1 MKTCCPVCK
10 QITGVHEV
18 PPPGSDRIEA
28 HWTPES
34 PARVCLL
41 SGQLLR
47 DAAGIARIIE
57 TEGDRL
63 RLAAHP

>member
-1 MKTCCPVCK
+1 MLITCSVCK
-10 QITGVHEV
+10 GITGVREV
-18 PPPGSDRIEA
+18 PPLPGLDWIEE
-28 HWTPES
+28 HWTPD
-34 PARVCLL
+34 RRCLL